1 MLFASFTCWKLHKG
15 AIKDKGTILNAGKV
29 NVKRWYKII
38 KACIV
43 KNRSGNF
50 LDQSENWGL
59 AKALSLHQ
67 WIEYESRF
75 PKMYIVLLVKNVLH
89 NKHHIMKSHFGKQHL
104 PWGSVTFFG
113 DFRHLSWAYFLC
125 YWAEILICWCQS
137 LRE

>member
-104 PWGSVTFFG
+104 PWGSVTFFWWLQASL
-113 DFRHLSWAYFLC
+113 LSLLLVLF
-125 YWAEILICWCQS
+125 YWAEI
-137 LRE
+137 

>member
-67 WIEYESRF
+67 WIEYDSRF
-75 PKMYIVLLVKNVLH
+75 PTRSTWPIDADLWKRV
-89 NKHHIMKSHFGKQHL
+89 FE
-104 PWGSVTFFG
+104 
-113 DFRHLSWAYFLC
+113 LC
-125 YWAEILICWCQS
+125 
-137 LRE
+137 